1 MSLGRNPHIVKL
13 KNFLKRNERFKEAGR
28 TLLESWRG
36 LYMRAARC
44 VYGIDKN
51 RVVFSSLISR
61 NYGDNLKPISEMLHE
76 MKPDAEI
83 IWMFRDLPAKKKLVP
98 DYVKCMDPIS
108 LEGLKAY
115 ATARVWVDNF
125 TLRPYYKR
133 RMGSQFYMNTW
144 HGDRAFK
151 KYAYD
156 AFPDG
161 PRRIEETCDI
171 MLAASEFGKR
181 VIRSA
186 FRYNGEL
193 LVKGCPRNDC
203 LVNPDPSKA
212 AAIKAKLGISE
223 DIKLLIYCPTFR
235 DSSIND
241 AFKGGIDLEKALDDL
256 EKKTGDT
263 WKCLFRAHHLAR
275 GGLALSDGGRFLDMS
290 KYEDMADLLLISDAL
305 ITDYSSA
312 AMDFS
317 LTGRRVF
324 IYQDD
329 IDSYT
334 SNDRQLHFRME
345 DSPFLVAHDQAE
357 LSKIIAETDDEDAR
371 KNCDAIAEFFGTI
384 ETGESTRHCCEQ
396 IIRWMN

>member
-1 MSLGRNPHIVKL
+1 MPKGRNALIQKL
-13 KNFLKRNERFKEAGR
+13 KIALKRNAQIKEKGR
-28 TLLESWRG
+28 ALLEGWRG
-36 LYMRAARC
+36 LYIRLARGI
-44 VYGIDKN
+44 YGIKKN
-51 RVVFSSLISR
+51 RIVFSSLLSR

-83 IWMFRDLPAKKKLVP
+83 IWMFRDINAKKAIVP
-98 DYVKCMDPIS
+98 DYVKLCDPIT
-108 LEGLKAY
+108 LEGLRAY

-133 RMGSQFYMNTW
+133 RIGKQFYLNTW

-193 LVKGCPRNDC
+193 MVEGCPRNDC
-203 LVNPDPSKA
+203 LVDPDPAKA
-212 AAIKAKLGISE
+212 AAIRKKLGIDGE
-223 DIKLLIYCPTFR
+223 TKLLIYCPTFR
-235 DSSIND
+235 DSTINN
-241 AFKGGIDLEKALDDL
+241 AFKGGIDLEQALDDL
-256 EKKTGDT
+256 EKKTGDK
-263 WKCLFRAHHLAR
+263 WKCLFRAHHLAY
-275 GGLALSDGGRFLDMS
+275 GGLALKEGGRLIDMS

-334 SNDRQLHFRME
+334 KNDRSLHFRME
-345 DSPFLVAHDQAE
+345 DSPFLVAHDQQE
-357 LSKIIAETDDEDAR
+357 LSAIIAATGDEEAR
-371 KNCDAIAEFFGTI
+371 ENCRAIADFFGTI
-384 ETGESTRHCCEQ
+384 ETGKATLRCCEK
-396 IIRWMN
+396 IIGWMS